1 MEILVE
7 DNGLDEVA
15 DPFLAQIHIGE
26 SEVNAT
32 LIPKVHPYQK
42 ELLLSVT
49 VQTSN
54 TPHADTVI
62 ILYIYIQLT
71 SQAYG

>member
-7 DNGLDEVA
+7 DHGLDEVA

-54 TPHADTVI
+54 TPHAYTVTLMI
-62 ILYIYIQLT
+62 ISSTIVDL
-71 SQAYG
+71 